1 MKNEEKNGNPDEKGE
16 LIWLSSALELRDW
29 TPAASEMRK
38 LLHFKVQYVEK
49 KYSLSREALWLQN
62 LIFNYRTQ

>member
-1 MKNEEKNGNPDEKGE
+1 MKNEEKNGNPDEKGK

-29 TPAASEMRK
+29 TPLASEMRK
-38 LLHFKVQYVEK
+38 LLHFKVQYTEK
-49 KYSLSREALWLQN
+49 KYSFSREALWLQN